1 MTPRPHPHPIHA
13 IHLSFPSAPL
23 RDEPATDDA
32 QAWLEL
38 FYDLLFVAGMI
49 KLGGVTKKAEMD
61 QIMYCCLIF
70 SLFWTMWYQL
80 QRYMSKHHKN
90 NLAHLALLFTQC
102 ASVSQVRLPDH
113 SPTPQNRHHR

>member
-1 MTPRPHPHPIHA
+1 
-13 IHLSFPSAPL
+13 
-23 RDEPATDDA
+23 
-32 QAWLEL
+32 
-38 FYDLLFVAGMI
+38 MI